1 MVHGYWNKFLEADL
15 TKGSIKTTPFDD
27 GFARKYLG
35 GLGFGTRLLFDR
47 VKRGID
53 PLSPDNVL
61 MLMFGPLNGTCF
73 PGQKACW
80 IFKSPLTGG
89 IGRARSGG
97 AYTSELKRAGWDGI
111 IFTGKADGLV
121 YLYVK
126 DDEVEIRDAKHLA
139 LRDTQYTEHTIKQ
152 ELDDPFT
159 RVVCCG
165 PAGENLVRF
174 GSIMSETSR
183 AAARCG
189 GGAVMGSKN
198 LKAVAIRG
206 TKTLP
211 LKNPDEFN
219 DLAKQITYR
228 TTRARGQY
236 PFRQRIARWHT
247 CSHSGATH
255 PLRNYSWSGH
265 VEEAYK
271 INTERQERRFYLRVY
286 SCPSF
291 CFGHCFEHGVV
302 RHGPY
307 AGISGENSE
316 WDTSPTILGTG
327 LTDVEAAMTAVSL
340 LDKLGL
346 DGSSCGNT
354 MAWAIE
360 CYQRGL
366 LTKEDTDGLELTWD
380 NPDLVI
386 KLLKKIAFREGPFAT
401 LLGEGTKRASEK
413 IGRDAIE
420 YACQAWG
427 LENAAVD
434 PRAAYPTA
442 VGQATSARGGGD
454 HLTDR
459 VGHLD
464 SLCVCSFVQ
473 LAVGGPTNEDLVTFV
488 NYSTGWDYTEEEL
501 TRTFFERLLSLQRA
515 FNVREFWPTKPSDIE
530 YNAPKFYRE
539 PIYAGPLK
547 GTVLDKAQFEAERAK
562 YYDLRGW
569 DERGIPKKEML
580 KEHGLDD
587 VLAELKGIGVY
598 E

>member
-1 MVHGYWNKFLEADL
+1 VKMVYGYWNKFLEVDL
-15 TKGSIKTTPFDD
+15 TTRSVRTEPFDD
-27 GFARKYLG
+27 EFARKYLG
-35 GLGFGTRLLFDR
+35 GLGFGARLLFDR
-47 VKRGID
+47 VKRGVD
-53 PLSPDNVL
+53 PLSSANVL

-97 AYTSELKRAGWDGI
+97 AYTVELKRAGWDGI
-111 IFTGKADGLV
+111 IFTGKADSLV

-126 DDEVEIRDAKHLA
+126 DDNVEIRDAKHLA
-139 LRDTQYTEHTIKQ
+139 LRDAQYTEHTIKQ
-152 ELDDPFT
+152 ELGDPFT

-174 GSIMSETSR
+174 ASIQTETTR

-206 TKTLP
+206 TKNLP
-211 LKNPDEFN
+211 LKKPDEFN
-219 DLAKQITYR
+219 GLAQQIIYR
-228 TTRARGQY
+228 ATRARGIY
-236 PFRQRIARWHT
+236 PFRSRIVRWHT
-247 CSHSGATH
+247 CTHAGATH

-291 CFGHCFEHGVV
+291 CYGHCFERGVV
-302 RHGPY
+302 RNGTY
-307 AGISGENSE
+307 TGISGENSE

-327 LTDVEAAMTAVSL
+327 LTDVEAAVAAVSL
-340 LDKLGL
+340 LDKLGM
-346 DGSSCGNT
+346 DGSSCGHT
-354 MAWAIE
+354 IAWAIE

-366 LTKEDTDGLELTWD
+366 LTREDTDGLELTWD

-386 KLLKKIAFREGPFAT
+386 KLLKKIAFREGAFAT
-401 LLGEGTKRASEK
+401 LLGEGSKRAAEN
-413 IGRDAIE
+413 IGRDSIE

-454 HLTDR
+454 HLTDSR
-459 VGHLD
+459 GHLD
-464 SLCVCSFVQ
+464 SLCVCLFASSS
-473 LAVGGPTNEDLVTFV
+473 TIEDIVTFV

-501 TRTFFERLLSLQRA
+501 SKTFFERLLSLQRA
-515 FNVREFWPTKPSDIE
+515 FNVREFWPMKPSERD

-539 PIYAGPLK
+539 PIYAGPMK
-547 GTVLDKAQFEAERAK
+547 GTVLEKAKFEEERAK
-562 YYDLRGW
+562 YYELRGW
-569 DERGIPKKEML
+569 NERGIPKKDTL
-580 KEHGLDD
+580 KEHGLEDIL
-587 VLAELKGIGVY
+587 VELEGIGVY
-598 E
+598 G

>member
-1 MVHGYWNKFLEADL
+1 MVYGYCNKFLDVDL
-15 TKGSIKTTPFDD
+15 TSRSIRTTPFDD
-27 GFARKYLG
+27 EFARKYLG
-35 GLGFGTRLLFDR
+35 GLGFGAKLLFDR
-47 VKRGID
+47 VKKGVD
-53 PLSPDNVL
+53 PLSQANVL
-61 MLMFGPLNGTCF
+61 MLMFGPLNGGSL

-97 AYTSELKRAGWDGI
+97 AYTVELKRAGWDGI
-111 IFTGKADGLV
+111 IFTGKADSLV
-121 YLYVK
+121 YLYIK
-126 DDEVEIRDAKHLA
+126 DDNVEIRDAKHLS

-152 ELDDPFT
+152 ELEDPFT

-174 GSIMSETSR
+174 ASIQTETTR

-206 TKTLP
+206 TRNLP

-219 DLAKQITYR
+219 NLAQQIRYR
-228 TTRARGQY
+228 ATKARGIY
-236 PFRQRIARWHT
+236 PFRQRFVRFHT

-271 INTERQERRFYLRVY
+271 INTERQERRFYLRNH

-291 CFGHCFEHGVV
+291 CYGHCFEHGIT

-307 AGISGENSE
+307 SGISGENSE

-327 LTDVEAAMTAVSL
+327 LTDVEAAMAAVSL
-340 LDKLGL
+340 LDKLGM

-360 CYQRGL
+360 CYQKGL
-366 LTKEDTDGLELTWD
+366 LTKEDTAGFELTWD
-380 NPDLVI
+380 NPALVI

-401 LLGEGTKRASEK
+401 LLGEGTKRATNT
-413 IGRDAIE
+413 IGRNSIE
-420 YACQAWG
+420 YACQARG

-459 VGHLD
+459 NGHMD
-464 SLCVCSFVQ
+464 SLCVCMFTQ
-473 LAVGGPTNEDLVTFV
+473 LAAGGITNEDLVAFV

-501 TRTFFERLLSLQRA
+501 TKTFFERLLSLQRA
-515 FNVREFWPTKPSDIE
+515 FNVREFWPTTPSEMD
-530 YNAPKFYRE
+530 YNALKFYRE

-547 GTVLDKAQFEAERAK
+547 GTVLDKSKFEEERAA
-562 YYDLRGW
+562 YYELRGW
-569 DERGIPKKEML
+569 DERGIPTKDTL
-580 KEHGLDD
+580 KEHGLEDI
-587 VLAELKGIGVY
+587 LAELEGMGIY

>member
-1 MVHGYWNKFLEADL
+1 MVYGYWNKFLEVDL
-15 TKGSIKTTPFDD
+15 TTRSIKTTPFTDE
-27 GFARKYLG
+27 FARKYLG
-35 GLGFGTRLLFDR
+35 GLGFGAKLLFDR

-53 PLSPDNVL
+53 PLSPSNVL

-89 IGRARSGG
+89 IGRSRSGG
-97 AYTSELKRAGWDGI
+97 AYTTELKRAGWDGI
-111 IFTGKADGLV
+111 IFTGKADSLV

-126 DDEVEIRDAKHLA
+126 DNDVEIRDAKHLA
-139 LRDTQYTEHTIKQ
+139 FKDTQYTEHTLKQ
-152 ELDDPFT
+152 ELGDPFT

-174 GSIMSETSR
+174 ASIHSETSR

-198 LKAVAIRG
+198 LKAIAIRG
-206 TKTLP
+206 TKIVAI
-211 LKNPDEFN
+211 KEPDKFN
-219 DLAKQITYR
+219 DLAKQIVYR
-228 TTRARGQY
+228 TTRARGSY

-247 CSHSGATH
+247 CSHAGTAH
-255 PLRNYSWSGH
+255 PLRNYSWSGD

-271 INTERQERRFYLRVY
+271 INTERQERRFYIRVY
-286 SCPSF
+286 SCSSF
-291 CFGHCFEHGVV
+291 CFGNCFEHGMI

-307 AGISGENSE
+307 TGISGENSE

-327 LTDVEAAMTAVSL
+327 LTNVEAAMMAVSL

-346 DGSSCGNT
+346 DGSSCGHT
-354 MAWAIE
+354 IAWAIE

-366 LTKEDTDGLELTWD
+366 LTKEDTGGLELTWD

-386 KLLKKIAFREGPFAT
+386 NLLKKIAFREGSFAT
-401 LLGEGTKRASEK
+401 LLGEGSKRAAKK
-413 IGRDAIE
+413 IGRGLIE
-420 YACQAWG
+420 YACQARG

-434 PRAAYPTA
+434 PRGAYSTA

-459 VGHLD
+459 SGHLD
-464 SLCVCSFVQ
+464 SLCVCLFVR
-473 LAVGGPTNEDLVTFV
+473 LAVGGPTNEDLVNFV
-488 NYSTGWDYTEEEL
+488 KYATGWDYTEEEL
-501 TRTFFERLLSLQRA
+501 TKTFFERLLSLQRA
-515 FNVREFWPTKPSDIE
+515 FNVREFWPTKMSEMD

-539 PIYAGPLK
+539 PIYAGPMK
-547 GTVLDKAQFEAERAK
+547 GTVLDKSQFEAERAK
-562 YYDLRGW
+562 YYTLRGW
-569 DERGIPKKEML
+569 DERGIPTKDSLANYDLE
-580 KEHGLDD
+580 DII
-587 VLAELKGIGVY
+587 AELEEIGVY
-598 E
+598 D

>member
-1 MVHGYWNKFLEADL
+1 MASGYWNQLLDVDL
-15 TKGSIKTTPFDD
+15 TTRTIRATPFDD
-27 GFARKYLG
+27 AFARQYVG
-35 GLGFGTRLLFDR
+35 GLGFGAKLLFDR
-47 VKRGID
+47 VERGVD
-53 PLSPDNVL
+53 PFSPDNVL
-61 MLMFGPLNGTCF
+61 MLMFGPLNGTSF

-89 IGRARSGG
+89 LGRARSGG
-97 AYTSELKRAGWDGI
+97 AYTTELKRAGWDGLI
-111 IFTGKADGLV
+111 VTGKADCLT
-121 YLYVK
+121 YLSVK
-126 DDEVEIRDAKHLA
+126 DEDVELRDATHLA
-139 LRDTQYTEHTIKQ
+139 LKDTQYTEHTIKQ
-152 ELDDPFT
+152 ELEDPFT
-159 RVVCCG
+159 RVACCG
-165 PAGENLVRF
+165 PAGENRVRF

-189 GGAVMGSKN
+189 GGGVMGSKN

-206 TKTLP
+206 TKTVP
-211 LKNPDEFN
+211 LQHPDEFN
-219 DLAKQITYR
+219 DLAKEITYR
-228 TTRARGQY
+228 TTRGRGQY
-236 PFRQRIARWHT
+236 PFRQRVARWHT
-247 CSHSGATH
+247 CSHAGPTH

-302 RHGPY
+302 RQGPY
-307 AGISGENSE
+307 TGISGENSE

-327 LTDVEAAMTAVSL
+327 LTDVDAAMAAVSH

-354 MAWAIE
+354 LAWAIE

-366 LTKEDTDGLELTWD
+366 LTKEDTGGLELTWD

-386 KLLKKIAFREGPFAT
+386 QLVKQIAFRDGAFAT
-401 LLGEGTKRASEK
+401 LLGEGTKRAAAK
-413 IGRDAIE
+413 IGRDTIAH
-420 YACQAWG
+420 ACQAWG

-459 VGHLD
+459 NSHLD

-473 LAVGGPTNEDLVTFV
+473 LAQGGPTAEDLAAFV
-488 NYSTGWDYTEEEL
+488 QYATGWAFTAEEL
-501 TRTFFERLLSLQRA
+501 TGAFFERVVSLQRA
-515 FNVREFWPTKPSDIE
+515 FNVREFWPTPLRDVE
-530 YNAPKFYRE
+530 YNAPKFFRD

-547 GTVLDKAQFEAERAK
+547 GTVLDRAQFEAERAK

-569 DERGIPKKEML
+569 DTRGIPTKETLM
-580 KEHGLDD
+580 EHGLEGIL
-587 VLAELKGIGVY
+587 VELEGLGVY
-598 E
+598 D